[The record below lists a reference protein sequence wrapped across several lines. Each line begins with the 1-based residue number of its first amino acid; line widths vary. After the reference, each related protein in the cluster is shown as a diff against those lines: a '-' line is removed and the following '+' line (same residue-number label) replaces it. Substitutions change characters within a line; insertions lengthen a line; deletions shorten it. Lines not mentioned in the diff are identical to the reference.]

1 MKKALVLFLALKICI
16 AANTQTKMRID
27 RIQTTTSCSN
37 TFDFL
42 NNAVV
47 KQTVLQHISN
57 AVNQYWN
64 LQAEDLD
71 NTEINTKIKPNG
83 SISNERINTALIKPE
98 FNGWHLSLHLNE
110 NQPNYLL
117 NILGSTTDAIELIP
131 LTTSII
137 EVLLCLKDN
146 SGVVQHKN
154 NAYFI
159 IKANNKN
166 AFGYPDWNYSLS
178 PTAFTD
184 FVKQSIHMLID
195 SSKTILPINIVIGGA
210 ALFTDNFIMPATVN
224 KTRIFPEIKKDFIQY
239 TYADSSKKLL
249 RFIEPVIYIM
259 NLKKK
264 ADAQYTQQFVAAL
277 KHRKEN
283 INYKYC
289 FAEQEFRSV
298 LSNNNYTCK
307 TFVAINDDAF
317 NIALNGF
324 KYLPGNLHCFLADKD
339 TVATFSIEQNILSP
353 NKEVYLNK
361 IYNGVDSSFQ
371 LTQNAAT
378 AKRTIT
384 YNLQITGTL
393 KNTPFE
399 ILSSASNTLKEIYYN
414 NKLVCIARGENLPDA
429 FILLDTNLPANI
441 FEPLLM
447 MAFFKTP

>member
-16 AANTQTKMRID
+16 AANTQVKMRID
-27 RIQTTTSCSN
+27 RIQTNTSCSN

-42 NNAVV
+42 NNSIV
-47 KQTVLQHISN
+47 KQNVLQHIGN
-57 AVNQYWN
+57 AVNKYWN
-64 LQAEDLD
+64 LQIDELEKV
-71 NTEINTKIKPNG
+71 EINNKIKPNG
-83 SISNERINTALIKPE
+83 STSNERMNTALVKPE

-110 NQPNYLL
+110 NQPSYLL
-117 NILGSTTDAIELIP
+117 NILGNTNDAIELIP

-137 EVLLCLKDN
+137 EVQLCLKDN
-146 SGVVQHKN
+146 SGIVQHTN

-159 IKANNKN
+159 IKSNNKN

-195 SSKTILPINIVIGGA
+195 SSKTILPINIVVGGA

-249 RFIEPVIYIM
+249 RFVEPVIYIM

-264 ADAQYTQQFVAAL
+264 ADAQYTQQFAAAL

-298 LSNNNYTCK
+298 FSNTNYTCK

-324 KYLPGNLHCFLADKD
+324 KYLPGNLHYFLADKD
-339 TVATFSIEQNILSP
+339 TLATFSIEQNILSP
-353 NKEVYLNK
+353 NKEVYVNK

-371 LTQNAAT
+371 LTQNASIS
-378 AKRTIT
+378 KRSIT
-384 YNLQITGTL
+384 YNIQISGQL
-393 KNTPFE
+393 KNRSFE
-399 ILSSASNTLKEIYYN
+399 ILCSANNTLKEIYYN
-414 NKLVCIARGENLPDA
+414 DKLVCIARGENLPDA
-429 FILLDTNLPANI
+429 FILLDTNLPANT

-447 MAFFKTP
+447 LAFFKTP